1 MLTDTH
7 TRTLCTLCLISD
19 CEECRSA
26 TRLTTVAAIGRW
38 EGMSQAADWREGPGP
53 ATPFWHEN
61 WNLLKNDYFYRNLW
75 LTRCCEFQA
84 NLFMLW
90 QVIEYMG
97 LWDTG
102 HLPFLLLW
110 LKWTFEWFWFWW
122 VAFFSELSAQQWP
135 LALPR
140 AFHWLNVNSTCL

>member
-53 ATPFWHEN
+53 CYA
-61 WNLLKNDYFYRNLW
+61 LLTWELKSPQKR
-75 LTRCCEFQA
+75 
-84 NLFMLW
+84 
-90 QVIEYMG
+90 
-97 LWDTG
+97 
-102 HLPFLLLW
+102 LLLPESMADQVLW
-110 LKWTFEWFWFWW
+110 IPSESLHAMASHWIYGPLGYRAPAFSFALTKVDLWMVLVLVSRLLSW
-122 VAFFSELSAQQWP
+122 VISPTMTPRLAPGFSLIKCQ
-135 LALPR
+135 
-140 AFHWLNVNSTCL
+140 